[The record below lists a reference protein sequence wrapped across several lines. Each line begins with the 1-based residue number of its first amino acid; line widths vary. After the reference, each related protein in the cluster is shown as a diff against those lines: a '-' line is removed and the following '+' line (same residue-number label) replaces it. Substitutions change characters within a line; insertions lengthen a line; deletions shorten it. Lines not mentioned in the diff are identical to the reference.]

1 MASGLEEREQQS
13 LSPAAEP
20 QAERAGL
27 SRVLAA
33 LERGLSAR
41 PERSI
46 EADDVARRIIELGIV
61 VSIVAVA
68 AQTVLHLADIVV
80 FDRGVNIFD
89 ADDDVTVSGWASTAA
104 TFAAAVAVLPLAIA
118 TGRRLFFVLAG
129 IFAFFSLD
137 DFIRLHERLAAKVES
152 LGIDESLQLG
162 RLIWAAVFFPL
173 LALTAALLWALA
185 RTVAGEEG
193 RLIRLGLALLAA
205 GVVLEAASPA
215 LFAFDLDHKDW
226 QYETE
231 VVLEEGAELAGWIW
245 IAAALMAASCRTLV
259 LRGSRS

>member
-13 LSPAAEP
+13 LPAVAEP
-20 QAERAGL
+20 RAERAGL
-27 SRVLAA
+27 SRALSA
-33 LERGLSAR
+33 LERGLTTG
-41 PERSI
+41 PEHSVD
-46 EADDVARRIIELGIV
+46 ADDVARRIIELGIV
-61 VSIVAVA
+61 VSVVAVA
-68 AQTVLHLADIVV
+68 AQTALHLADIVV

-118 TGRRLFFVLAG
+118 TRRRWFFVLAG
-129 IFAFFSLD
+129 IFAFFSFD

-185 RTVAGEEG
+185 RTVASEEG
-193 RLIRLGLALLAA
+193 RLVRLGLALLAG
-205 GVVLEAASPA
+205 GVALEAASPV

-226 QYETE
+226 QYEAE

-245 IAAALMAASCRTLV
+245 ISTALLAASCRTLV
-259 LRGSRS
+259 RPSQRD

>member
-1 MASGLEEREQQS
+1 MASGLEEREQQP
-13 LSPAAEP
+13 LSAVAEP
-20 QAERAGL
+20 RAERVGL

-33 LERGLSAR
+33 LERGLAAR

-46 EADDVARRIIELGIV
+46 EAGDVARRIIELGIV
-61 VSIVAVA
+61 VSVVAVA
-68 AQTVLHLADIVV
+68 GQTVLHLADIVA

-104 TFAAAVAVLPLAIA
+104 TFAAAVAVLPLAVA
-118 TGRRLFFVLAG
+118 TGRRWYFVLAG
-129 IFAFFSLD
+129 IFAFFSFD
-137 DFIRLHERLAAKVES
+137 DFIRLHERLAARVES

-173 LALTAALLWALA
+173 LALTAALLWAVA
-185 RTVAGEEG
+185 RTVASEEG
-193 RLIRLGLALLAA
+193 RLIRVGLALLAA
-205 GVVLEAASPA
+205 GVVLEAASPL

-245 IAAALMAASCRTLV
+245 ISAALLAASCRTLV
-259 LRGSRS
+259 LRGRRG

>member
-20 QAERAGL
+20 PAERAGL

-215 LFAFDLDHKDW
+215 LFAMDLDHKDW